1 MSTPHGFLGGLSRPS
16 IYSGACGVAFMC
28 MRLALRGEGGV
39 RTRGALLADA
49 LDIVRAA
56 ERGFSRR
63 RVATFVEGVAG

>member
-1 MSTPHGFLGGLSRPS
+1 
-16 IYSGACGVAFMC
+16 MC